1 MRDYF
6 IMFWIMFLSG
16 ILSTM
21 NVWVDKSEDIRI
33 GLNDVYMALLMTG
46 WMFFFMGL
54 YYQDSG
60 VGLSGL
66 SLVLLMLWC
75 IRKQLFIDMYQYNLG
90 MIPHH
95 SMAVYM
101 SKKLLTTKPPNEQF
115 LLNIIHNQEKE
126 IEYMKS
132 L

>member
-1 MRDYF
+1 
-6 IMFWIMFLSG
+6 MFWIMFLSG
-16 ILSTM
+16 ILSSM
-21 NVWVDKSEDIRI
+21 NVWVDKYQDIRI

-46 WMFFFMGL
+46 WMFFFMGF
-54 YYQDSG
+54 YYKDSS

-66 SLVLLMLWC
+66 SLVLFMVWC

-95 SMAVYM
+95 SMAIYM
-101 SKKLLTTKPPNEQF
+101 SKKLLETKPPNEQY

>member
-6 IMFWIMFLSG
+6 IMFGIMFLSG
-16 ILSTM
+16 ILSSM
-21 NVWVDKSEDIRI
+21 NVWVDKYEDIRI

-66 SLVLLMLWC
+66 SLVLLMIWC

-95 SMAVYM
+95 SMAIYM
-101 SKKLLTTKPPNEQF
+101 SKKLLATKPPNEQY
-115 LLNIIHNQEKE
+115 LLNLIHNQEKE
-126 IEYMKS
+126 IDYMKG

>member
-1 MRDYF
+1 MMDYF
-6 IMFWIMFLSG
+6 VMFGIMFLSG
-16 ILSTM
+16 ILSSM
-21 NVWVDKSEDIRI
+21 NVWVDKYEDIRL

-54 YYQDSG
+54 YYQDSP

-66 SLVLLMLWC
+66 SLVLLMVWC
-75 IRKQLFIDMYQYNLG
+75 IRKQLFIDMQQYNLG

-101 SKKLLTTKPPNEQF
+101 SKKLLATKPPNEQY

>member
-1 MRDYF
+1 MIDYF
-6 IMFWIMFLSG
+6 VMFWIMFLSG
-16 ILSTM
+16 ILSSM
-21 NVWVDKSEDIRI
+21 NVWVDKYEDIRL

-46 WMFFFMGL
+46 WMFFLMGL
-54 YYQDSG
+54 YYQDSP
-60 VGLSGL
+60 VSLSGL
-66 SLVLLMLWC
+66 SLVLLMIWC
-75 IRKQLFIDMYQYNLG
+75 IRKQLIIDMYQYNLG

-101 SKKLLTTKPPNEQF
+101 SKKLLATKPPNEQY

>member
-1 MRDYF
+1 
-6 IMFWIMFLSG
+6 MFGIMFLSG
-16 ILSTM
+16 ILSSM
-21 NVWVDKSEDIRI
+21 NVWVDKYEDIRI

-66 SLVLLMLWC
+66 SLVLLMIWC

-95 SMAVYM
+95 SMAIYM
-101 SKKLLTTKPPNEQF
+101 SKKLLATKPPNEQY
-115 LLNIIHNQEKE
+115 LLNLIHNQEKE
-126 IEYMKS
+126 IDYMKG

>member
-21 NVWVDKSEDIRI
+21 NVWVNKYEDIRI
-33 GLNDVYMALLMTG
+33 GLNDVYMALLMSG
-46 WMFFFMGL
+46 WMFFFTGI
-54 YYQDSG
+54 YYQYSP
-60 VGLSGL
+60 VSLSGL
-66 SLVLLMLWC
+66 SLVLLMVWC
-75 IRKQLFIDMYQYNLG
+75 IRKQLFIDMQQYNLG

-101 SKKLLTTKPPNEQF
+101 SKKLLATKPLNEQY

>member
-1 MRDYF
+1 M
-6 IMFWIMFLSG
+6 
-16 ILSTM
+16 
-21 NVWVDKSEDIRI
+21 V
-33 GLNDVYMALLMTG
+33 
-46 WMFFFMGL
+46 
-54 YYQDSG
+54 
-60 VGLSGL
+60 
-66 SLVLLMLWC
+66 WC
-75 IRKQLFIDMYQYNLG
+75 IRKQLFIDMQQYNLG

-101 SKKLLTTKPPNEQF
+101 SKKLLATKPPNEQY

>member
-6 IMFWIMFLSG
+6 IMFVIMFLSG
-16 ILSTM
+16 ILSSM
-21 NVWVDKSEDIRI
+21 NVWVDKYDDIRL

-46 WMFFFMGL
+46 WMFFFMGI
-54 YYQDSG
+54 YYQDST

-66 SLVLLMLWC
+66 SLVLIMVWC
-75 IRKQLFIDMYQYNLG
+75 IRTQFFIGMYQYNLG

-95 SMAVYM
+95 SMAIFM
-101 SKKLLTTKPPNEQF
+101 SKKLLATKPPNEQY
-115 LLNIIHNQEKE
+115 LLNMIYNQEKE
-126 IEYMKS
+126 IEYMKR

>member
-1 MRDYF
+1 MMDYF
-6 IMFWIMFLSG
+6 VMFGIMFLSG
-16 ILSTM
+16 ILSSM
-21 NVWVDKSEDIRI
+21 NVWVDKYEDIRL

-54 YYQDSG
+54 YYQDSP

-66 SLVLLMLWC
+66 SLVLLMVWC
-75 IRKQLFIDMYQYNLG
+75 IRKQLFIDMQQYNLW

-101 SKKLLTTKPPNEQF
+101 SKKLLATKPPNEQY

>member
-1 MRDYF
+1 MMDYF
-6 IMFWIMFLSG
+6 VMFWIMVLSG
-16 ILSTM
+16 ILSSM
-21 NVWVDKSEDIRI
+21 NVWVDKYQDIRI

-46 WMFFFMGL
+46 WMFFFMGF

-66 SLVLLMLWC
+66 SLVLFMVWC

-101 SKKLLTTKPPNEQF
+101 SKKLLETKPSNEQY

-126 IEYMKS
+126 IDYMKS

>member
-1 MRDYF
+1 
-6 IMFWIMFLSG
+6 MFWIMFLSG